1 MAIAPIEGLTTYSP
15 VANVQPLNYAVKN
28 SSEVSDV
35 FATETTKNSSAVNG
49 TSPVQYPNATAR
61 NFPVSE
67 ASLVDSVEL
76 QRKKQ
81 AVDSRYN
88 EIAMKF
94 MEDNPSYTASA
105 HGQIYQMIGSKF
117 DAFA

>member
-49 TSPVQYPNATAR
+49 TSPVQYPNATVS
-61 NFPVSE
+61 NSPVSE
-67 ASLVDSVEL
+67 IVDPIEI
-76 QRKKQ
+76 QRRKQ

>member
-49 TSPVQYPNATAR
+49 TSPVQYPNATVS
-61 NFPVSE
+61 NSPVSE
-67 ASLVDSVEL
+67 VVDPIEI
-76 QRKKQ
+76 QRRKQ